1 MTHPLSPQCAE
12 VSTLRLALRRELID
26 IENTTVTGST
36 AAALNLAM
44 AARALRDADRALGIA
59 LGDLRDVA
67 RDPDAQ
73 VVVPPTT

>member
-12 VSTLRLALRRELID
+12 VATHRLALRRELID

-59 LGDLRDVA
+59 LGDLRDVT

-73 VVVPPTT
+73 VVVPATI

>member
-12 VSTLRLALRRELID
+12 LATHRLALRRELID

-59 LGDLRDVA
+59 LGDLRDVT

-73 VVVPPTT
+73 VVVPATI